1 MKQNLD
7 DTQLQLQDSANR
19 YFSDL
24 NGSRPIRDTQPARWR
39 DYLDFG
45 WLSLS
50 VPQAQDGSGLSPA
63 YSAVLLESMG
73 YYLAREPYVFSALLP
88 SSLARSLDLPGVT
101 ALLVGGERR
110 LVPAWQ
116 DGGNE
121 APLGWAARLSRRAD
135 GSHALSGRKVF
146 VPAWD
151 ADCALIVS
159 AQRDGMPCLVQ
170 LPSGAQGVEAT
181 PRRMADGSVAADIMF
196 NELSVTE
203 SMILAT
209 GPSARQAAEKA
220 TLLATLGLAIQ
231 LHGLARGA
239 LATTATYVNQRKQF
253 GQAIG
258 QFQAIR
264 HRVADIAIAIAQ
276 AGASWRVALNG
287 FVSNA
292 DHADPANSGDHADV
306 AHLAPAVSAAKVAC
320 ANAALFAARQAIQ
333 LHGAIGYTEE
343 ADPGQYLNAALTWS
357 TQLGGTLWHLERIAA
372 SNFKIELT

>member
-1 MKQNLD
+1 MTQNLD

-24 NGSRPIRDTQPARWR
+24 NGNRPIRETQAPGWR

-50 VPQAQDGSGLSPA
+50 VPLAQDGSGLSPA

-88 SSLARSLDLPGVT
+88 SSLIRSLDLPGMT

-110 LVPAWQ
+110 VVPAWQ
-116 DGGNE
+116 DAGSE
-121 APLGWAARLSRRAD
+121 SPLGWAARLSRRAD
-135 GSHALSGRKVF
+135 GRHALSGHKVF

-159 AQRDGMPCLVQ
+159 ALRDDVPCLVQ
-170 LPSGAQGVEAT
+170 VPSGAQGVEVT
-181 PRRMADGSVAADIMF
+181 PRRMADGSVAADIVL
-196 NELSVTE
+196 NEVGVTDA
-203 SMILAT
+203 MILAT
-209 GPSARQAAEKA
+209 GTAARNAAEKA

-258 QFQAIR
+258 QFQVIR
-264 HRVADIAIAIAQ
+264 HRIADIAIAIAQ
-276 AGASWRVALNG
+276 AGASWSVALDG

-292 DHADPANSGDHADV
+292 DSADV

-320 ANAALFAARQAIQ
+320 ANAALLAARQAIQ

-372 SNFKIELT
+372 SNFKIELS